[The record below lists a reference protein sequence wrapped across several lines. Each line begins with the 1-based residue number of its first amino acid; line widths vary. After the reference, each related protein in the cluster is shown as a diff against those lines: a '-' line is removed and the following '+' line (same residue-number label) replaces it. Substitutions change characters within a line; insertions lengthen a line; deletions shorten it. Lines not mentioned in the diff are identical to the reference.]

1 MIKYIIYFY
10 LLIQAFG
17 ISQELPEYIRAESK
31 FIPESTIEE
40 GYRHKLSR
48 VQEYGEVEF
57 RKYDV
62 LKYDYELDL
71 TQALNSN
78 LEDEVATRKYFHG
91 TNTVTL
97 KMLENTDQL
106 EFDAAMS
113 KISDVTIDGQPVG
126 FTHSKDENLLTV
138 MIGDVTEGQELSIKI
153 DFEGTGDS
161 FNNYRSNRGMHIYHK
176 GQYFNENLGELQ
188 VFTEHNI
195 AYTMSEPELA
205 RYWIPSNDRPYE
217 KSLSSMRIT
226 VPKGYNV
233 ASNGELVEVLE
244 VDDNKSIY
252 HWENNDPITT
262 YLMNF
267 AVSIFSEH
275 HQEAITEND
284 TIPMVHYFWEQDR
297 AGDVFKLEASMDTH
311 PNMMKIL
318 TEKYGPYPF
327 NKYGTATVYPFPYGG
342 MEHQTMVTQHR
353 YWILDRGDVGFVHEM
368 GHHWFGDL
376 ITCATWADIW
386 INEGGATITEAIYA
400 NELYGIEGY
409 NNSIRGKINF
419 YFKRNSNNSG
429 SPIYA
434 VPLNRFFGADS
445 YLIYDKAAIVMHLLK
460 QNIGDE
466 QFYRILNEIFEEWKY
481 KSITTAEFLKEW
493 TDRTESSLVDMDLF
507 FDQWVYGAGHPEYT
521 IESKLN
527 QVVEDEYQFNIKLKQ
542 IHSEVIG
549 INGLVPDVFVTPIR
563 IITESES
570 RSDTTEILINDKI
583 EQDFSLNLDYIP
595 TDIYLDEMTTL
606 HKLSESIIT
615 SAETDVHFS
624 DMQLY
629 PNPVSSGYSNLYV
642 PIENTTTNLNIQLVD
657 LQGNVVNEI
666 FEGIN
671 DGKNINY
678 MINTNNLAT
687 GIYFVVIDLNGSKQ
701 LKKLIV
707 N

>member
-1 MIKYIIYFY
+1 MIKYIIYFC
-10 LLIQAFG
+10 LLNQVFG
-17 ISQELPEYIRAESK
+17 ISQELPEYIRAETK
-31 FIPESTIEE
+31 FIPESVDEE

-48 VQEYGEVEF
+48 IQEYGDVEV

-78 LEDEVATRKYFHG
+78 LEDDVETRKYFSG

-97 KMLENTDQL
+97 KMLETTDVI
-106 EFDAAMS
+106 EFDAAMNT
-113 KISDVTIDGQPVG
+113 ITNVTIDGQSVG
-126 FTHSKDENLLTV
+126 FTHLKEENLLTV
-138 MIGDVTEGQELSIKI
+138 MIGNATEGQELSIKI

-161 FNNYRSNRGMHIYHK
+161 FENYRNNRGMHIYHK
-176 GQYFNENLGELQ
+176 GQYFNEDLGELE

-217 KSLSSMRIT
+217 KSLSSMKIT
-226 VPKGYNV
+226 VPSEYNV
-233 ASNGELVEVLE
+233 ASNGELVEIIDIDENTKVF
-244 VDDNKSIY
+244 

-267 AVSIFSEH
+267 AVSVFSEF

-297 AGDVFKLEASMDTH
+297 KGEVFKLEESMDTH

-318 TEKYGPYPF
+318 TDLYGPYPF

-353 YWILDRGDVGFVHEM
+353 YWIQDRGDVGFVHEM

-400 NELYGIEGY
+400 NELYGIEEY

-419 YFKRNSNNSG
+419 YFRRNSNNSG

-460 QNIGDE
+460 LNIGDE
-466 QFYRILNEIFEEWKY
+466 QFYRILNEIFEKWKY

-493 TDRTESSLVDMDLF
+493 TDRTESSLIDMDLF
-507 FDQWVYGAGHPEYT
+507 FDQWVYGSGHPEYT
-521 IESKLN
+521 IESKLT
-527 QVVEDEYQFNIKLKQ
+527 QVIDDEYQFNIKLKQ

-549 INGLVPDVFVTPIR
+549 INGFVPDYFVTPIR
-563 IITESES
+563 IITENENT
-570 RSDTTEILINDKI
+570 SDTTEILINDKI
-583 EQDFSLNLDYIP
+583 EQDFSLSLDYIP

-606 HKLSESIIT
+606 HKLSESLIT
-615 SAETDVHFS
+615 STETNEQFS
-624 DMQLY
+624 EIKLY
-629 PNPVSSGYSNLYV
+629 PNPVSSGHSNLYL
-642 PIENTTTNLNIQLVD
+642 PIENITNNLTINLID
-657 LQGNVVNEI
+657 LQGTVIEEI
-666 FEGIN
+666 FNGIN

-678 MINTNNLAT
+678 KINTNNLST
-687 GIYFVVIDLNGSKQ
+687 GIYFVVIDLNGKKE
-701 LKKLIV
+701 LRKLIV